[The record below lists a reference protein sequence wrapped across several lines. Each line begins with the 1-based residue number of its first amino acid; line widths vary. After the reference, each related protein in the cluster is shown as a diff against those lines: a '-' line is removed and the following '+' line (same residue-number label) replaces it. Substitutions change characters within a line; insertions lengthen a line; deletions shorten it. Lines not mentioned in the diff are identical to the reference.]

1 MSTTTATLGSVTF
14 PTSSIEATLR
24 ADLVDAIKNEAAMK
38 GIVLPSSI
46 AAISSMPVPIDS
58 LVVVSILCNV
68 EPTLGFLLP
77 DKVVK
82 SGGYSSVDE
91 AIQQLLPKIEDR
103 WKKQK
108 GIKV

>member
-14 PTSSIEATLR
+14 PASSIEATLR
-24 ADLVDAIKNEAAMK
+24 ADLVDAIKNEAGMK

-46 AAISSMPVPIDS
+46 AAISSMPVPVDS

-68 EPTLGFLLP
+68 EPALGFLLP

-91 AIQQLLPKIEDR
+91 AIQLLLPKIEDR
-103 WKKQK
+103 WKKHK

>member
-1 MSTTTATLGSVTF
+1 MSTATATHASATF
-14 PTSSIEATLR
+14 PASSIEATLR

-46 AAISSMPVPIDS
+46 AAISSMPVPVDS

-68 EPTLGFLLP
+68 EPTIGFLLP

-91 AIQQLLPKIEDR
+91 AVQHLLPKIEDR
-103 WKKQK
+103 WKKHK